1 MQQRIQIPCNGI
13 ELADVLFTP
22 EKFDDTKQY
31 PTIVVLHPDGGYAD
45 NAAPIDKRIKAVAN
59 V

>member
-22 EKFDDTKQY
+22 ENFDETKQY
-31 PTIVVLHPDGGYAD
+31 PTIVVLHPDGCVKKQTAGLYA
-45 NAAPIDKRIKAVAN
+45 AN
-59 V
+59 LPKQVL